1 MATEALAPVLSS
13 VIADEALMRSMEKLT
28 PELSMFRPPPLLMVI
43 TPTLGRLAKAAEL
56 VSEPLAKASWARLT
70 VKVPVKL
77 LLAVFSV
84 RVLATAVP
92 LTTSAPEPVMLPE

>member
-1 MATEALAPVLSS
+1 
-13 VIADEALMRSMEKLT
+13 MRSMEKLT

-77 LLAVFSV
+77 LAVFSV